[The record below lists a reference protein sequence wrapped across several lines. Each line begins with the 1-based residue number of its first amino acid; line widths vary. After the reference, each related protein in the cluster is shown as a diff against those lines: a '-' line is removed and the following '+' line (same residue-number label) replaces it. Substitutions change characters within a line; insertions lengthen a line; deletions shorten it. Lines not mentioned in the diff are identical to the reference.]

1 MEGKARR
8 SRLTVGTLIAV
19 LGLVVTMVFNTV
31 GVWQGVAQTKR
42 DRVASELGLLTQLN
56 GLARQAE
63 GRLTG
68 VRESVC
74 SARRPRPRDGAAL
87 IEAAQYYEYLAW
99 LFNAGHV
106 TMSDARRYWA
116 PSMIQTYEL
125 FATIGLTEA
134 RRRFPELNAFK
145 LATPRDEWPPLPADD
160 C

>member
-1 MEGKARR
+1 MEGAARR
-8 SRLTVGTLIAV
+8 SRRDITTLLAV
-19 LGLVVTMVFNTV
+19 LGLFVTMVFNTV
-31 GVWQGVAQTKR
+31 GVWQYVAQTKR

-68 VRESVC
+68 VRDAVC
-74 SARRPRPRDGAAL
+74 SARRPKPRDGAAL

-99 LFNAGHV
+99 LFNAHHV
-106 TMSDARRYWA
+106 TMREARQYWA

-125 FATIGLTEA
+125 FATLGLTDA
-134 RRRFPELNAFK
+134 RRRFPNLNTFK
-145 LATPRDEWPPLPADD
+145 LATPRAEWPPLPAED